1 MSRTRNMELSDGYIE
16 HRKKRI
22 VNMRDETRPS
32 VSWIVIAGRLHI
44 GKKKVI
50 SIYNMAKQEAKSA
63 G

>member
-1 MSRTRNMELSDGYIE
+1 MSRARNMELSDGYIE

-32 VSWIVIAGRLHI
+32 ISWIVIARRLHI

-50 SIYNMAKQEAKSA
+50 SIYNMAKQETKSA